1 MGGNE
6 QSANQKHELLN
17 APSEQPNAVP
27 LSTPQF
33 CVKGKNFIVTGGTQG
48 LGRTIAEQLMA
59 AGASGVVVAN
69 RGPKEADPST
79 EESLEG
85 MREFAKKQGS
95 DAKLAYVPFDVT
107 HAEDAHEFVRRAEEE
122 VGEIHGL
129 VNAAGR
135 NSRGDLK
142 GSTVELWDEVMNVNA
157 RGPFFLIQAVA
168 DAMQAK
174 GTRGS
179 IVSISSVMAHGGIP
193 DTAIYT
199 ISKASLDAV
208 TKVAANQLKS
218 AQIRV
223 NAIHLG
229 PCVTYNEDVLQGRTL
244 GMPDW
249 IERGD
254 KVHPFGRMVRMID
267 VASVVG
273 HLLSDAS
280 FMVTDTLIEMHP
292 DMVIGTTKNTYPFA
306 L

>member
-1 MGGNE
+1 M
-6 QSANQKHELLN
+6 LLLF
-17 APSEQPNAVP
+17 V
-27 LSTPQF
+27 LI
-33 CVKGKNFIVTGGTQG
+33 CV
-48 LGRTIAEQLMA
+48 
-59 AGASGVVVAN
+59 
-69 RGPKEADPST
+69 
-79 EESLEG
+79 
-85 MREFAKKQGS
+85 
-95 DAKLAYVPFDVT
+95 
-107 HAEDAHEFVRRAEEE
+107 RACLR
-122 VGEIHGL
+122 VQ

>member
-1 MGGNE
+1 MGAHE
-6 QSANQKHELLN
+6 QSANEKHERLN
-17 APSEQPNAVP
+17 APSQNPRAVP

-33 CVKGKNFIVTGGTQG
+33 SVKGKSFIVTGGTQG
-48 LGRTIAEQLMA
+48 LGRTITEQLLA
-59 AGASGVVVAN
+59 GGASGVVVAN
-69 RGPKEADPST
+69 RGPKANPDTYDSVQAMQEH
-79 EESLEG
+79 
-85 MREFAKKQGS
+85 AKEKG
-95 DAKLAYVPFDVT
+95 AKVVYIPFDVT
-107 HAEDAHEFVRRAEEE
+107 RAEEAKTFVDKAQAE
-122 VGEIHGL
+122 LGGEIHGL

-135 NSRGDLK
+135 NSRGDLLT
-142 GSTVELWDEVMNVNA
+142 SSVELWDQVMDVNA
-157 RGPFFLIQAVA
+157 RGPFFLIQAVGDVMRA
-168 DAMQAK
+168 R

-199 ISKASLDAV
+199 ISKAALDSV
-208 TKVAANQLKS
+208 TKVAANQLKD

-229 PCVTYNEDVLQGRTL
+229 PCVTWNEDFLQGETL

-254 KVHPFGRMVRMID
+254 KVHPFGRMVRMVD

-273 HLLSDAS
+273 HLLSDATL
-280 FMVTDTLIEMHP
+280 MVTDTLIEMHP
-292 DMVIGTTKNTYPFA
+292 DLAIGATKNTYPFS